1 MTTKEIGQEPGSA
14 AEAGIPQADR
24 LDLDRFLPYRLSV
37 AQLAVSRCL
46 AGIYDRR
53 FGLSRQEWRVLAVL
67 GQDAP
72 LTAGGVC
79 ARTSMDKVQ
88 VSRAV
93 AGLVAAGLLERR
105 PDRRDRRRGLL
116 RLAPRGRAV
125 YRAIVPLV
133 LARERELLAALTE
146 REVRAFDRLL
156 DKLRARAEA
165 LLAPD

>member
-1 MTTKEIGQEPGSA
+1 MEIGREPGSA
-14 AEAGIPQADR
+14 SGAGSARTDR

-46 AGIYDRR
+46 ARIYERR
-53 FGLSRQEWRVLAVL
+53 FGLSRQEWRTLAVL

-93 AGLVAAGLLERR
+93 ARLLTVGLLDRR

-116 RLAPRGRAV
+116 RPTPRGRAV
-125 YRAIVPLV
+125 YREIVPLV
-133 LARERELLAALTE
+133 LARQRDLLAVLSE
-146 REVRAFDRLL
+146 REVRAFERVL

-165 LLAPD
+165 LVDLPE